1 MIIKKLFRILSVIA
15 ILAVGVFFLS
25 QTGIVSAAYEA
36 RGGRGGSGGY
46 GQGAGQAISGSGY
59 ALTPLSIAEAAALQQ
74 AILEEYGA
82 YNLYQSA
89 ISQLGNVYPF
99 SQIVRS
105 EQQHINVLVGQ
116 ADKYGVPIPANPEL
130 ATQPTFATLAQAC
143 QAGVKAE
150 IADAQM
156 YDTLKPVTT
165 HADLLQVYN
174 NLQSASLN
182 SHLPAFQT
190 CD

>member
-1 MIIKKLFRILSVIA
+1 MKIKNLFRIVSIIA
-15 ILAVGVFFLS
+15 ILAIGVFFLS

-36 RGGRGGSGGY
+36 RGGRGGSGGS
-46 GQGAGQAISGSGY
+46 GQGAGQAGSGY
-59 ALTPLSIAEAAALQQ
+59 ALTPLSTAEAAALQQ

-105 EQQHINVLVGQ
+105 EQQHINVLVRQ
-116 ADKYGVPIPANPEL
+116 ADKYGVTVPANPGL
-130 ATQPTFATLAQAC
+130 APQPSFATLAQAC
-143 QAGVKAE
+143 QAGVNAE
-150 IADAQM
+150 IADAQL

-165 HADLLQVYN
+165 HANLLQVYS